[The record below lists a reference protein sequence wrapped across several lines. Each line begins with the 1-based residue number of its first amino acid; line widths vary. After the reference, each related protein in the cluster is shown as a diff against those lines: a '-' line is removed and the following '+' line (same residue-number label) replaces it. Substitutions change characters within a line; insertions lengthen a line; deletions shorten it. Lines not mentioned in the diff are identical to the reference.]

1 MATLKLSVSKKP
13 PLRKTPFQD
22 AHKLHYGLE
31 VVACDAVGAV
41 CSVRCLFCRYFGRE
55 EATKGKRKRTKNIKY
70 YKAPFRPQNY
80 IEHNTTAHSAK
91 WTEYT
96 DLGDSEKAVFFAD
109 LTSRSNQ
116 LVAHFET
123 ESAVL
128 RFSFPELIVTEL
140 IGKIF
145 FNAEDEDDDM
155 TVARALRVFGSVVD
169 GVFRVEIKKPM
180 RFTLSVKHLR
190 VGLSFRQTA
199 AVIQQHY
206 NVTGNS
212 KLYGMTDAMTGTYAR
227 ILVAYSFQR
236 ISNLIADPNMWGFA
250 FACDITTHTDRS
262 FIDQR
267 VRVAVD
273 SVLVNLHLLAIP
285 MFDRHTAVVQVRLI
299 VRVLDILSANWRDK
313 LIGISSDGENT
324 MTGRHGGVV
333 TLLEKEATHSVLR
346 VWCAAHQMDLVMK
359 AGFAIFGSGDFV
371 KKTKDLIVHLR
382 RQKKLSTEMG
392 GAAKKLTNR
401 WLYMGNAL
409 QWIVTNHFRLE
420 EHLGENEAVAPTPS
434 WWVNAAV
441 VCGITVVVNVTFVK
455 IQGKDVLLSQQMAE
469 IELLVD
475 SLRKLLQVQPVP
487 SSEFESSAIDT
498 ISTKYWLQEQ
508 HLLEFIHYQG
518 TFIKH
523 NMNSLGDADKSS
535 VLRQLGKFVLHI
547 IEGMELVQ
555 AERDSN
561 NEAAASPA

>member
-1 MATLKLSVSKKP
+1 
-13 PLRKTPFQD
+13 
-22 AHKLHYGLE
+22 
-31 VVACDAVGAV
+31 
-41 CSVRCLFCRYFGRE
+41 
-55 EATKGKRKRTKNIKY
+55 
-70 YKAPFRPQNY
+70 
-80 IEHNTTAHSAK
+80 
-91 WTEYT
+91 
-96 DLGDSEKAVFFAD
+96 
-109 LTSRSNQ
+109 
-116 LVAHFET
+116 
-123 ESAVL
+123 
-128 RFSFPELIVTEL
+128 
-140 IGKIF
+140 
-145 FNAEDEDDDM
+145 
-155 TVARALRVFGSVVD
+155 
-169 GVFRVEIKKPM
+169 M

-199 AVIQQHY
+199 AVIQQQY

-333 TLLEKEATHSVLR
+333 TLLEKETTHSVLR

-535 VLRQLGKFVLHI
+535 VLRQLGKFALHI
-547 IEGMELVQ
+547 IEDRVLLVG
-555 AERDSN
+555 AD
-561 NEAAASPA
+561 

>member
-1 MATLKLSVSKKP
+1 
-13 PLRKTPFQD
+13 
-22 AHKLHYGLE
+22 
-31 VVACDAVGAV
+31 
-41 CSVRCLFCRYFGRE
+41 
-55 EATKGKRKRTKNIKY
+55 
-70 YKAPFRPQNY
+70 
-80 IEHNTTAHSAK
+80 
-91 WTEYT
+91 
-96 DLGDSEKAVFFAD
+96 
-109 LTSRSNQ
+109 
-116 LVAHFET
+116 
-123 ESAVL
+123 
-128 RFSFPELIVTEL
+128 
-140 IGKIF
+140 
-145 FNAEDEDDDM
+145 
-155 TVARALRVFGSVVD
+155 
-169 GVFRVEIKKPM
+169 M

-561 NEAAASPA
+561 NEAAASPAPPVLPTELVTVPPRQFAEDILNPRRDQLALFWNEAQIEAVEREHRELCQANLLDELVCTALDEESYETSFNDAWDSVQKAAAPKTFSHLRQFCCGLATVFANTASVESDFPVLKWELNDRRTSLTSLALEGIFQAKQFNMLEKL